1 MRTAVSSDLTTVL
14 SEPTLTRRR
23 APALA
28 HFPSLQ
34 PVSVLHIDT
43 ERGWRGGER
52 QVLWLADSLVKK
64 GNRCVI
70 AARPGQP
77 LAERAAERGL
87 RVFPCQPRWEFDP
100 VAALT
105 LARFIRREGIEIVHA
120 HTAHAASIAL
130 LCARDAKTV
139 ITRRVDFR
147 VSRYWISQLKYRRAT
162 AIIAISKAV
171 ADSLVASGIDARQIE
186 IIPSGVD
193 LTRAIPRCD
202 NDALRSLGVPDG
214 APLVVMVAAL
224 AQHKDPLTF
233 LEAMKSVLV
242 RVPTAHALLIGDGP
256 LRSTVERAAVRL
268 GLSGNV
274 HIAGYRCDAE
284 SLMAAADVIALSSTK
299 EGLGTVLIDALW
311 MGKAVAATTA
321 GGIPEIVEHGSCGLL
336 SAPGDPAALGD
347 GIYRLLD
354 DGALRARLGSAGR
367 RRAAAFSVE
376 RTAIRTAQV
385 YQSVAANGA

>member
-1 MRTAVSSDLTTVL
+1 
-14 SEPTLTRRR
+14 
-23 APALA
+23 
-28 HFPSLQ
+28 
-34 PVSVLHIDT
+34 VLHIDT

-52 QVLWLADSLVKK
+52 QVLWLADSLVRR

-77 LAERAAERGL
+77 LAERAIERGL
-87 RVFPCQPRWEFDP
+87 RVFPCEPRWEFDP
-100 VAALT
+100 VAAVA

-139 ITRRVDFR
+139 ITRRVDFQVR
-147 VSRYWISQLKYRRAT
+147 RYWVSQLKYRRAT

-171 ADSLVASGIDARQIE
+171 ADSLVASGIDPNQIE

-193 LTRAIPRCD
+193 LTRSIPRSD
-202 NDALRSLGVPDG
+202 TDALRSLGVPEG

-224 AQHKDPLTF
+224 AEHKDPLTF
-233 LEAMKSVLV
+233 LEAMRAVLEK
-242 RVPTAHALLIGDGP
+242 VPTAHALLIGDGP
-256 LRSTVERAAVRL
+256 LRSTVERSVERL
-268 GLSGNV
+268 GLAGRV
-274 HIAGYRCDAE
+274 HVAGYRRDAE

-311 MGKAVAATTA
+311 MGKPVAATTA
-321 GGIPEIVEHGSCGLL
+321 GGIPEVVEHGSCGLL
-336 SAPGDPAALGD
+336 SAPGDAAALGAA
-347 GIYRLLD
+347 ISRLLCD
-354 DGALRARLGSAGR
+354 SSLRARLGSAGR

-385 YQSVAANGA
+385 YQSVATNGV